1 MSPDPDL
8 DSHPD
13 SDPPGVRRAAA
24 DGAAQLVAWDLKLP
38 QGASRMRQFVF
49 GLWLPVVVARSVL
62 RDARVRARWLRF
74 GGAQVAATVLVAALA
89 LWVGGS
95 DGGDDKEVSEATKGA
110 VAELRHRVDDRA
122 AELEGRAAPADR
134 ALVRAQRSLVN
145 DRLDRLEQRLEGR
158 GERGVPAPDE
168 LPAFVS
174 RALDDAG
181 MERAAALRTQLTGA
195 ADDID
200 GEKVKEVLQQRIGE
214 ALSGKPG
221 PKQEPSF
228 DLGEAKALDARKLQ
242 QDIEKKAQAG
252 AAANGEPTEDEDVDA
267 AAARLLGSIRRK
279 PAAPLSPEQVAK
291 ARQVRAELK
300 VAALSALSAAEQKLE
315 QARPWSSRLAAL
327 GVSWHVLGWLVALW
341 GALYGAQFVVI
352 ALCRDYHAELSREA
366 CLLTGLAPEDP
377 PRAPRPRIDVRWAV
391 LRVKRQFRG
400 WWVITLGIPVCWLI
414 GLPFPGDSVRNA
426 LIAGWVLY
434 WQAVFAASK
443 SQRAWVDEFVAP
455 APWFLRG
462 WRWLCDKV
470 WPFWLAGGGVYLRIW
485 ERSARSLYAPAECVE
500 QQPAAFAGLT
510 LFRLVGST
518 PLLKIFVR
526 PLVPVASALLLEAYR
541 EHHPTRTAPPVLM
554 AEPVVPA
561 APATSG

>member
-1 MSPDPDL
+1 AGVRDDQAAAHAAEEDQSEAASPEEGRRQEEPLGGGAPGGAIGGRVARVTFRAADVSPDPDL

-221 PKQEPSF
+221 PK
-228 DLGEAKALDARKLQ
+228 
-242 QDIEKKAQAG
+242 
-252 AAANGEPTEDEDVDA
+252 
-267 AAARLLGSIRRK
+267 
-279 PAAPLSPEQVAK
+279 
-291 ARQVRAELK
+291 
-300 VAALSALSAAEQKLE
+300 
-315 QARPWSSRLAAL
+315 
-327 GVSWHVLGWLVALW
+327 
-341 GALYGAQFVVI
+341 
-352 ALCRDYHAELSREA
+352 
-366 CLLTGLAPEDP
+366 
-377 PRAPRPRIDVRWAV
+377 
-391 LRVKRQFRG
+391 
-400 WWVITLGIPVCWLI
+400 
-414 GLPFPGDSVRNA
+414 
-426 LIAGWVLY
+426 
-434 WQAVFAASK
+434 
-443 SQRAWVDEFVAP
+443 
-455 APWFLRG
+455 
-462 WRWLCDKV
+462 
-470 WPFWLAGGGVYLRIW
+470 
-485 ERSARSLYAPAECVE
+485 
-500 QQPAAFAGLT
+500 
-510 LFRLVGST
+510 
-518 PLLKIFVR
+518 
-526 PLVPVASALLLEAYR
+526 
-541 EHHPTRTAPPVLM
+541 
-554 AEPVVPA
+554 
-561 APATSG
+561 